1 MNYVFDY
8 EETLS
13 RRITVH
19 ADNLADALQQ
29 LHKAIDDCTLVLT
42 ADDFMGAMVKMPLD
56 YNPHTIRLEKYG
68 ESVEGTENLD
78 IVIDEW

>member
-13 RRITVH
+13 RRVTIH
-19 ADNLADALQQ
+19 ANNLADALQQ
-29 LHKAIDDCTLVLT
+29 LHKAIDDCTLVLN
-42 ADDFMGAMVKMPLD
+42 ADDFMGATVKMPLD
-56 YNPHTIRLEKYG
+56 YNPYTIRLEKDG
-68 ESVEGTENLD
+68 ESVKDTENLD

>member
-13 RRITVH
+13 RRVTIH

-29 LHKAIDDCTLVLT
+29 LHKAIDDCTLVLA
-42 ADDFMGAMVKMPLD
+42 ADDFAYATVKMPLS
-56 YNPHTIRLEKYG
+56 YNPYTVRLEKCG
-68 ESVEGTENLD
+68 ENVEDTEDLD

>member
-13 RRITVH
+13 RRVTVH

-29 LHKAIDDCTLVLT
+29 LHKAIDDCTLILT
-42 ADDFMGAMVKMPLD
+42 ADDFMSATVKMPLD
-56 YNPHTIRLEKYG
+56 YNPYTIRLEKYG
-68 ESVEGTENLD
+68 ESVEGTESLD

>member
-13 RRITVH
+13 RRVTIH

-29 LHKAIDDCTLVLT
+29 LHKAIDDCTLVLN
-42 ADDFMGAMVKMPLD
+42 ADDFMGASVRMPLF
-56 YNPHTIRLEKYG
+56 YNPHGIRLEKKKK
-68 ESVEGTENLD
+68 SVECVEELD
-78 IVIDEW
+78 VVIDEW